1 MQQPESQ
8 QTSQQAAPD
17 VLDPEGNDAQIHPL
31 IFNQLLTKRVLY
43 NVL

>member
-1 MQQPESQ
+1 MQQPESL

-31 IFNQLLTKRVLY
+31 IFSSPLRVVC